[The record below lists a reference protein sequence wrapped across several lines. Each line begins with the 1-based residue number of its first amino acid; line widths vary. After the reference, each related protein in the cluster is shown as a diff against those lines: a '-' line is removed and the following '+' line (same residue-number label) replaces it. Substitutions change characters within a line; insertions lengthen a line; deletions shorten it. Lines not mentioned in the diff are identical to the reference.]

1 MLEKTLVL
9 TESNGGVWS
18 REIQVRSLEVLV

>member
-18 REIQVRSLEVLV
+18 REIQVRSLSGLT